1 MAELL
6 DEYRLNEVADRP
18 AANLNNAQQKML
30 DLVRALATR
39 PRLLLL
45 DELAAGLNPAE
56 LDWIAERIKALARS
70 GIAIIVVEHLMGFIE
85 HITDRVIVMNAG
97 KEIFEGKLA
106 VAVKVEAKGV
116 DAGYGTMQ
124 VLWGVD
130 LDVRA
135 GETVL
140 LLGANGAG
148 KTTFLKSLVGLIEAR
163 HGSIQLAGEDVT
175 RMRSSDRMRL
185 GMTYM
190 SELAVFPDLS
200 IEENIRVGAQALG
213 HADPGARVE
222 ELYGVFPALRE
233 KRRAPAS
240 SLSGG
245 QRKMLGIAKALAAEP
260 RLLVMDEPSAGLS
273 PLFVKEVIRILSDLR
288 GRGLAL
294 LIAEQNIGFLE
305 VATRVFVLEGGRIRF
320 SGTVAEMTD
329 NEALRRAYFG
339 LK

>member
-1 MAELL
+1 MPPE
-6 DEYRLNEVADRP
+6 
-18 AANLNNAQQKML
+18 AAPLMQ
-30 DLVRALATR
+30 AT
-39 PRLLLL
+39 
-45 DELAAGLNPAE
+45 
-56 LDWIAERIKALARS
+56 
-70 GIAIIVVEHLMGFIE
+70 GI
-85 HITDRVIVMNAG
+85 
-97 KEIFEGKLA
+97 
-106 VAVKVEAKGV
+106 

-163 HGSIQLAGEDVT
+163 HGSIEFGGTDIT

-185 GMTYM
+185 GITYM

-200 IEENIRVGAQALG
+200 IDENIRVGAQALG
-213 HADPGARVE
+213 HADPAARVE
-222 ELYGVFPALRE
+222 ELYGIFPVLRE
-233 KRRAPAS
+233 KRRNPAS

-260 RLLVMDEPSAGLS
+260 KLLVMDEPSAGLS
-273 PLFVKEVIRILSDLR
+273 PLFVKEVLRILGDLR

>member
-1 MAELL
+1 MPPEATALL
-6 DEYRLNEVADRP
+6 DAV
-18 AANLNNAQQKML
+18 
-30 DLVRALATR
+30 
-39 PRLLLL
+39 
-45 DELAAGLNPAE
+45 
-56 LDWIAERIKALARS
+56 
-70 GIAIIVVEHLMGFIE
+70 GI
-85 HITDRVIVMNAG
+85 
-97 KEIFEGKLA
+97 
-106 VAVKVEAKGV
+106 

-148 KTTFLKSLVGLIEAR
+148 KTTFLKSLVGLLYAQ
-163 HGSIQLAGEDVT
+163 HGSIKLGGEDIT
-175 RMRSSDRMRL
+175 RLRSSDRMRR

-200 IEENIRVGAQALG
+200 IEENIRIGAQALG
-213 HADPGARVE
+213 HANPGARVE
-222 ELYGVFPALRE
+222 ELYGLFPVLRD
-233 KRRAPAS
+233 KRRNPAS

-288 GRGLAL
+288 GKGLAL

-320 SGTVAEMTD
+320 SGTVAEMSG
-329 NEALRRAYFG
+329 NEDLHRAYFG

>member
-1 MAELL
+1 MPHEAASLL
-6 DEYRLNEVADRP
+6 E
-18 AANLNNAQQKML
+18 AA
-30 DLVRALATR
+30 
-39 PRLLLL
+39 
-45 DELAAGLNPAE
+45 
-56 LDWIAERIKALARS
+56 
-70 GIAIIVVEHLMGFIE
+70 
-85 HITDRVIVMNAG
+85 
-97 KEIFEGKLA
+97 
-106 VAVKVEAKGV
+106 GV

-124 VLWGVD
+124 VLWGVN
-130 LDVRA
+130 LDVRP

-148 KTTFLKSLVGLIEAR
+148 KTTFLKSLVGLLEAR
-163 HGSIQLAGEDVT
+163 HGSIKLGGEDVT

-213 HADPGARVE
+213 HANPTARVE

-260 RLLVMDEPSAGLS
+260 KLLVMDEPSAGLS
-273 PLFVKEVIRILSDLR
+273 PLFVKEVIRVLSDLR

-320 SGTVAEMTD
+320 SGTVAEMSG
-329 NEALRRAYFG
+329 NEDLHRAYFG

>member
-1 MAELL
+1 MSARRFSKALSRSRSRCRRSSKCSSEANMPPEAASLL
-6 DEYRLNEVADRP
+6 E
-18 AANLNNAQQKML
+18 
-30 DLVRALATR
+30 
-39 PRLLLL
+39 
-45 DELAAGLNPAE
+45 AAG
-56 LDWIAERIKALARS
+56 I
-70 GIAIIVVEHLMGFIE
+70 
-85 HITDRVIVMNAG
+85 
-97 KEIFEGKLA
+97 
-106 VAVKVEAKGV
+106 

-148 KTTFLKSLVGLIEAR
+148 KTTFLKSLVGLIDAR
-163 HGSIQLAGEDVT
+163 HGSIRLGGEDVT
-175 RMRSSDRMRL
+175 GMRSSDRMRL

-213 HADPGARVE
+213 HADLAARVE
-222 ELYGVFPALRE
+222 EMYGVFPVLRD

-273 PLFVKEVIRILSDLR
+273 PLFVKEVIRSQR
-288 GRGLAL
+288 KR
-294 LIAEQNIGFLE
+294 
-305 VATRVFVLEGGRIRF
+305 
-320 SGTVAEMTD
+320 
-329 NEALRRAYFG
+329 
-339 LK
+339 

>member
-1 MAELL
+1 MPPEASLL
-6 DEYRLNEVADRP
+6 
-18 AANLNNAQQKML
+18 
-30 DLVRALATR
+30 
-39 PRLLLL
+39 
-45 DELAAGLNPAE
+45 
-56 LDWIAERIKALARS
+56 RS
-70 GIAIIVVEHLMGFIE
+70 S
-85 HITDRVIVMNAG
+85 
-97 KEIFEGKLA
+97 
-106 VAVKVEAKGV
+106 GV
-116 DAGYGTMQ
+116 NAGYGTMQ

-130 LDVRA
+130 LDVRL

-148 KTTFLKSLVGLIEAR
+148 KTTFLKTLVGLIEAR
-163 HGSIQLAGEDVT
+163 DGSITLAGRDIT
-175 RMRSSDRMRL
+175 RMKSSDRMRL

-200 IEENIRVGAQALG
+200 IEENLRVGAQALG
-213 HADPGARVE
+213 HANPGARAE
-222 ELYGVFPALRE
+222 ELYGLFPVLRE

-273 PLFVKEVIRILSDLR
+273 PLLVKEVIRVLGNLQ

-329 NEALRRAYFG
+329 NAALRQAYFG

>member
-1 MAELL
+1 MPPETASLL
-6 DEYRLNEVADRP
+6 T
-18 AANLNNAQQKML
+18 AQ
-30 DLVRALATR
+30 
-39 PRLLLL
+39 
-45 DELAAGLNPAE
+45 
-56 LDWIAERIKALARS
+56 
-70 GIAIIVVEHLMGFIE
+70 
-85 HITDRVIVMNAG
+85 
-97 KEIFEGKLA
+97 
-106 VAVKVEAKGV
+106 GV

-140 LLGANGAG
+140 LLGTNGAG

-163 HGSIQLAGEDVT
+163 HGSIKLGGADVT
-175 RMRSSDRMRL
+175 RMRSSERMRL

-200 IEENIRVGAQALG
+200 IDENIRIGAQALG
-213 HADPGARVE
+213 RPNPRIDD
-222 ELYGVFPALRE
+222 LYETFPALRE
-233 KRRAPAS
+233 KRRNPAS

>member
-1 MAELL
+1 MAPETASLL
-6 DEYRLNEVADRP
+6 D
-18 AANLNNAQQKML
+18 
-30 DLVRALATR
+30 
-39 PRLLLL
+39 
-45 DELAAGLNPAE
+45 
-56 LDWIAERIKALARS
+56 
-70 GIAIIVVEHLMGFIE
+70 
-85 HITDRVIVMNAG
+85 
-97 KEIFEGKLA
+97 
-106 VAVKVEAKGV
+106 AKGV

-130 LDVRA
+130 LDVRP

-148 KTTFLKSLVGLIEAR
+148 KTTFLKSLVGLIDTRQGHIALGGR
-163 HGSIQLAGEDVT
+163 DVT

-200 IEENIRVGAQALG
+200 IEENLKVGAQALG
-213 HADPGARVE
+213 HANPGARTE
-222 ELYGVFPALRE
+222 ELYGLFPVLRE
-233 KRRAPAS
+233 KRRNAAS
-240 SLSGG
+240 TLSGG

-260 RLLVMDEPSAGLS
+260 KLLVMDEPSAGLS
-273 PLFVKEVIRILSDLR
+273 PLLVKEVLQVLSRLQ
-288 GRGLAL
+288 GQGMAL

-320 SGTVAEMTD
+320 SGTVAEMSD

>member
-1 MAELL
+1 MPPEGALLKAE
-6 DEYRLNEVADRP
+6 
-18 AANLNNAQQKML
+18 
-30 DLVRALATR
+30 
-39 PRLLLL
+39 
-45 DELAAGLNPAE
+45 
-56 LDWIAERIKALARS
+56 
-70 GIAIIVVEHLMGFIE
+70 
-85 HITDRVIVMNAG
+85 
-97 KEIFEGKLA
+97 
-106 VAVKVEAKGV
+106 GV

-124 VLWGVD
+124 VLWGVN

-148 KTTFLKSLVGLIEAR
+148 KTTFLKSLVGLVDAR
-163 HGSIQLAGEDVT
+163 HGSIKLGGEEVT
-175 RMRSSDRMRL
+175 RLRSSERMRL

-190 SELAVFPDLS
+190 SELAVFPDLT
-200 IEENIRVGAQALG
+200 IEENIRIGAQALG
-213 HADPGARVE
+213 HADSAGRIE
-222 ELYGVFPALRE
+222 QLYGTFPALRE

>member
-1 MAELL
+1 MPPDAAPLL
-6 DEYRLNEVADRP
+6 D
-18 AANLNNAQQKML
+18 
-30 DLVRALATR
+30 
-39 PRLLLL
+39 
-45 DELAAGLNPAE
+45 
-56 LDWIAERIKALARS
+56 
-70 GIAIIVVEHLMGFIE
+70 
-85 HITDRVIVMNAG
+85 
-97 KEIFEGKLA
+97 
-106 VAVKVEAKGV
+106 AKGV

-148 KTTFLKSLVGLIEAR
+148 KTTFLKSLVGLVEAR
-163 HGSIQLAGEDVT
+163 HGSITLGGTELT
-175 RMRSSDRMRL
+175 KMRSADRMKL

-200 IEENIRVGAQALG
+200 IDENIRVGAQALG
-213 HADPGARVE
+213 HADPGSRAD
-222 ELYGVFPALRE
+222 ELYALFPVLRD
-233 KRRAPAS
+233 KRRDAAS

-260 RLLVMDEPSAGLS
+260 KLLVMDEPSAGLS
-273 PLFVKEVIRILSDLR
+273 PLFVKEVLRILS
-288 GRGLAL
+288 GLHGHGIAL

-320 SGTVAEMTD
+320 SGTVAEMSG
-329 NEALRRAYFG
+329 NEELHRAYFG

>member
-1 MAELL
+1 MPPETTSLL
-6 DEYRLNEVADRP
+6 E
-18 AANLNNAQQKML
+18 
-30 DLVRALATR
+30 
-39 PRLLLL
+39 
-45 DELAAGLNPAE
+45 AAG
-56 LDWIAERIKALARS
+56 I
-70 GIAIIVVEHLMGFIE
+70 
-85 HITDRVIVMNAG
+85 
-97 KEIFEGKLA
+97 
-106 VAVKVEAKGV
+106 

-130 LDVRA
+130 LDVRS

-148 KTTFLKSLVGLIEAR
+148 KTTFLKSLVGLIDAR
-163 HGSIQLAGEDVT
+163 HGSVRLGAEDVT

-190 SELAVFPDLS
+190 SELAVFPDLT

-213 HADPGARVE
+213 HADPAARVAE
-222 ELYGVFPALRE
+222 MYGVFPVLRD

-260 RLLVMDEPSAGLS
+260 KLLVMDEPSAGLS

>member
-1 MAELL
+1 MPPDAARLL
-6 DEYRLNEVADRP
+6 D
-18 AANLNNAQQKML
+18 
-30 DLVRALATR
+30 AT
-39 PRLLLL
+39 
-45 DELAAGLNPAE
+45 
-56 LDWIAERIKALARS
+56 
-70 GIAIIVVEHLMGFIE
+70 GI
-85 HITDRVIVMNAG
+85 
-97 KEIFEGKLA
+97 
-106 VAVKVEAKGV
+106 

-148 KTTFLKSLVGLIEAR
+148 KTTFLKSLVGLIDAQ
-163 HGSIQLAGEDVT
+163 HGAIKLDGEDIT
-175 RMRSSDRMRL
+175 RMRSSDRMRR

-213 HADPGARVE
+213 HADPGARVH
-222 ELYGVFPALRE
+222 ELYDLFPVLRE
-233 KRRAPAS
+233 KRKDPAS

-260 RLLVMDEPSAGLS
+260 KLLVMDEPSAGLS
-273 PLFVKEVIRILSDLR
+273 PLLVKDVIRVLTGLR
-288 GRGLAL
+288 GQGLAL
-294 LIAEQNIGFLE
+294 LIAEQNISFLE

-320 SGTVAEMTD
+320 SGTVAEMSS
-329 NEALRRAYFG
+329 NEALHRAYFG

>member
-1 MAELL
+1 MPPEANVLL
-6 DEYRLNEVADRP
+6 R
-18 AANLNNAQQKML
+18 
-30 DLVRALATR
+30 T
-39 PRLLLL
+39 
-45 DELAAGLNPAE
+45 
-56 LDWIAERIKALARS
+56 S
-70 GIAIIVVEHLMGFIE
+70 GI
-85 HITDRVIVMNAG
+85 
-97 KEIFEGKLA
+97 
-106 VAVKVEAKGV
+106 

-130 LDVRA
+130 LDVRP

-148 KTTFLKSLVGLIEAR
+148 KTTFLKTLVGLIEAR
-163 HGSIQLAGEDVT
+163 HGSVILAGEDVT
-175 RMRSSDRMRL
+175 RTRSSDRMRR

-200 IEENIRVGAQALG
+200 IEENILIGAQALG
-213 HADPGARVE
+213 HGRPAARLD
-222 ELYGVFPALRE
+222 ELYGLFPVLRD
-233 KRRAPAS
+233 KRRDAAS

-260 RLLVMDEPSAGLS
+260 KLLVMDEPSAGLS
-273 PLFVKEVIRILSDLR
+273 PLFVKEVIRILAGLR
-288 GRGLAL
+288 ERGLAL
-294 LIAEQNIGFLE
+294 LVAEQNIGFLE